1 MNNTSLGIGDS
12 LLVTVIGMAVVFFG
26 LVILIFLIKG
36 LVGLTS
42 GMGKKKKP
50 VPVRTINVTPAP
62 APAEAEEP
70 EQDDLQLIA
79 VITAAIACA
88 MGTDAGGFTVKHVRR
103 VSTANAWQRAGRE
116 EQVYSR
122 F

>member
-1 MNNTSLGIGDS
+1 MSNQSLDFGS
-12 LLVTVIGMAVVFFG
+12 ALLVTLIGMAVVFIG
-26 LVILIFLIKG
+26 MVVLIFLIKG
-36 LVGLTS
+36 LVALTG
-42 GMGKKKKP
+42 GMGKKKA
-50 VPVRTINVTPAP
+50 VPVKTVTLAP
-62 APAEAEEP
+62 APVPPAPEEP

-103 VSTANAWQRAGRE
+103 ISSANAWQRAGRE

>member
-1 MNNTSLGIGDS
+1 MNSQSLDLGNA
-12 LLVTVIGMAVVFFG
+12 LLVTLIGMAVVFIG
-26 LVILIFLIKG
+26 LVVLIFLIKG